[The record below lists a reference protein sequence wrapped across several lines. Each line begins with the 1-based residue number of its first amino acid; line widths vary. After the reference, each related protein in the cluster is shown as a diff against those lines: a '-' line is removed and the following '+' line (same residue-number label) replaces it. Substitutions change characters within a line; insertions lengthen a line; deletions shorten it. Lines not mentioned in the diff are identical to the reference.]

1 MCVCVFFVCILRV
14 LPKSARWLMANKK
27 HDEALDLIRKAAL
40 INGKPL
46 VDNDFELCEVWLTL
60 SLPSQI
66 FDYTDMTI
74 LRSP

>member
-1 MCVCVFFVCILRV
+1 
-14 LPKSARWLMANKK
+14 MANKK

-46 VDNDFELCEVWLTL
+46 VDNDFELCQVWLTL

-66 FDYTDMTI
+66 FYYTDMTI